1 MVNNLLD
8 LIGNTPILKIENK
21 YLKLEYFNPSG
32 SVKDRMSLN
41 MIEKLEEANLIK
53 KGDYI
58 LETSSGNTGISLA
71 MICALKGYKLIILM
85 YDDATIERRKILKC
99 YGAKLILVKRKLK
112 IEEVGKIISEKIGV
126 IFLDQHTNVNNYLG
140 YEKMAYE
147 IIDQIPHLDYLICG
161 LGTGGTAYGL
171 SRVLKKYY
179 SNLKVIGVLPK
190 NIENC
195 MLYGINSTIQELKF
209 DVSCLDDVVYVSNE
223 EALNKKKEYCLKGY
237 FFGNSAGAILFAAER
252 ISFDKK
258 CLIIVPD
265 NNFKYL
271 SVE

>member
-8 LIGNTPILKIENK
+8 LIGNTPILKIDNK

-41 MIEKLEEANLIK
+41 MIEKLEQANLIK

-99 YGAKLILVKRKLK
+99 YGAKVILISRKWK
-112 IEEVGKIISEKIGV
+112 IEEVGKMIGEKTGV

-147 IIDQIPHLDYLICG
+147 IINQIPHLDFLVCG

-171 SRVLKKYY
+171 SRILKKYY

-190 NIENC
+190 DLDNC

-209 DVSCLDDVVYVSNE
+209 DTTCLDKIEYVSNE

-237 FFGNSAGAILFAAER
+237 FFGNSAGAILYASEKLP
-252 ISFDKK
+252 SDQK

-271 SVE
+271 SVD